1 MNATFD
7 FPSEVSFI
15 IKSLEDYGF
24 DTHLVGGC
32 VRDILS
38 GRTAHDY
45 DITTN
50 ARPNQIIEAFKN
62 FNVIPT
68 GIKHGTVTVL
78 IGNFSAEITTFRTD
92 GSYSDSRHP
101 DSVRFSD
108 SIYDDLSRRDF
119 TINSIAMPLN
129 GNIIDP
135 FCGLDDIKNKILRC
149 TGNPQ
154 KRFSE
159 DALRILRC
167 IRFSSELGFSVEPQ
181 TSDAL
186 VQQSELLQSVSAE
199 RIHSELDRLICGE
212 NCFDVLMKYYCII
225 AQFIP
230 EISPCIGFD
239 QHSPYHKY
247 NVWEHTVRAVNAAP
261 HDKIIRLA
269 LLLHDIA
276 KPVTFK
282 ADSNGRGHFKGHAE
296 KGSLMAHDI
305 LKRLKYDNS
314 TISNITSLIF
324 YHSSKIHSDYDIKH
338 MLSLLGQKQF
348 FRLMDVMHSDNCA
361 KQDFVLS
368 EAAEILQLSE
378 RADKLIEN
386 NCCICLSQ
394 LDINGSDILSLG
406 AKPTSV
412 GKILHQLLDLVMSDC
427 LENQKQSLS
436 DKAQQIIYEI

>member
-24 DTHLVGGC
+24 DTYLVGGC

-199 RIHSELDRLICGE
+199 RIHSELDRLI
-212 NCFDVLMKYYCII
+212 
-225 AQFIP
+225 
-230 EISPCIGFD
+230 
-239 QHSPYHKY
+239 
-247 NVWEHTVRAVNAAP
+247 
-261 HDKIIRLA
+261 
-269 LLLHDIA
+269 
-276 KPVTFK
+276 
-282 ADSNGRGHFKGHAE
+282 
-296 KGSLMAHDI
+296 
-305 LKRLKYDNS
+305 
-314 TISNITSLIF
+314 
-324 YHSSKIHSDYDIKH
+324 
-338 MLSLLGQKQF
+338 
-348 FRLMDVMHSDNCA
+348 
-361 KQDFVLS
+361 
-368 EAAEILQLSE
+368 
-378 RADKLIEN
+378 
-386 NCCICLSQ
+386 
-394 LDINGSDILSLG
+394 
-406 AKPTSV
+406 
-412 GKILHQLLDLVMSDC
+412 
-427 LENQKQSLS
+427 
-436 DKAQQIIYEI
+436 